1 MSVYL
6 VKGKGWRYD
15 FTLQGVRQ
23 SGAWFKTKRAAAKAA
38 VRRKEE
44 MENPRVPEKTLTDM
58 AFLELV
64 NRRLDYIK
72 AYNSER
78 YYTDHFYMAR
88 RWVAVWGHL
97 GCRDITFEMV
107 QGYIL
112 GIGEKVS
119 AHSANAALRA
129 LRALF
134 NFGKHPARR
143 WIEGNPTEGV
153 RFLPVEKKLKYVPP
167 RKDVLKVITCADPDT
182 QDYLWTIALTM
193 ARMGEIN
200 RLTWTDVDLDDR
212 YVVLYTRKKMGGHLT
227 PRKVPMPE
235 KLYGILSCRYARR
248 DKAKPWVFWHRF
260 RDVKKGVWAEG
271 PYRDRRTLMRTLCER
286 AGVAY
291 FRFHALRH
299 FGASM
304 LDRANIS
311 LGSIQRILG
320 HENRTTTEIY
330 LHSIDEIDRAAME
343 YLGAEIEKKSHT
355 DSHTE
360 KIKGLR

>member
-1 MSVYL
+1 MSIYS

-23 SGAWFKTKRAAAKAA
+23 TGAWFKTKRAAAKAA

-44 MENPRVPEKTLTDM
+44 IENPRVPEKTPTDM

-78 YYTDHFYMAR
+78 YYTDHLYMAR
-88 RWVAVWGHL
+88 RWVAAWGHL
-97 GCRDITFEMV
+97 SCRDITFEMV

-112 GIGEKVS
+112 AIGEKGLH
-119 AHSANAALRA
+119 HSANAALRA

-134 NFGKHPARR
+134 NFGRHPARK

-153 RFLPVEKKLKYVPP
+153 RFLPIEKKLKYVPP
-167 RKDVLKVITCADPDT
+167 RKDVLKVIMCAEPDT
-182 QDYLWTIALTM
+182 QDYLWAIALTM
-193 ARMGEIN
+193 GRMGEIN
-200 RLTWTDVDLDDR
+200 RLTWADVDLDDR
-212 YVVLYTRKKMGGHLT
+212 HVVLYTRKKRGGHPT

-235 KLYGILSCRYARR
+235 KLYGILSRRYVRR

-271 PYRDRRTLMRTLCER
+271 PYRDRRTLMRTLCKR
-286 AGVAY
+286 A
-291 FRFHALRH
+291 
-299 FGASM
+299 
-304 LDRANIS
+304 
-311 LGSIQRILG
+311 
-320 HENRTTTEIY
+320 
-330 LHSIDEIDRAAME
+330 
-343 YLGAEIEKKSHT
+343 
-355 DSHTE
+355 
-360 KIKGLR
+360 